1 MSRKSGLRVRQHQ
14 RRGIELPVE
23 FVVCEEH
30 RSQVKFSTSSS
41 ALDEHTI
48 RGVSLDISPGGL
60 GFSSGQF
67 LPRSCEGTLRVFD
80 PAPVRSRAD
89 GSPVHEIAFAQRV
102 KVRRVRMIGP
112 EPTYFIGV
120 SFADPEGIDPEIA
133 NRMLLLQSQMETGQ
147 PSESPGEPD
156 E

>member
-23 FVVCEEH
+23 FVICEEH
-30 RSQVKFSTSSS
+30 RSQVKFSASSS
-41 ALDEHTI
+41 AVDEHTI

-60 GFSSGQF
+60 GFSSAQF
-67 LPRSCEGTLRVFD
+67 LPRLCEGTLRVFD
-80 PAPVRSRAD
+80 PAPVRSNAD
-89 GSPVHEIAFAQRV
+89 GSPVHEVAFVQRV

-120 SFADPEGIDPEIA
+120 SFDDPDGIDPEIA
-133 NRMLLLQSQMETGQ
+133 SRMLLLQSQMPSGQ
-147 PSESPGEPD
+147 ASESPGEPD

>member
-14 RRGIELPVE
+14 RRGIGLPVE

-30 RSQVKFSTSSS
+30 RSQEKFSGSST
-41 ALDEHTI
+41 AADDHTI
-48 RGVSLDISPGGL
+48 RGVSLDISPGGI
-60 GFSSGQF
+60 GFSSALF

-80 PAPVRSRAD
+80 PIPARSGVD
-89 GSPVHEIAFAQRV
+89 GPPVHEIAFAQRV

-133 NRMLLLQSQMETGQ
+133 NRMLLLQSQLSSGE